1 MINITIL
8 FFTFILMVTQNI
20 LLLNEESLILLCFI
34 VFVILGLNNIAPQLT
49 SYFKNQSLQ
58 IEIALKTSFKQV
70 LEVLQQFIVFKA
82 AASNTFSNFKLL
94 KTYYLKLGS
103 LLVKFLPHYNNSLL
117 RISYK
122 KRLTFLNKVEEQTNK
137 LFIIVLLQ
145 RLNKII
151 KIKKFYKYNLKL
163 KQFLCLEQ
171 ICLRECIQLVRP
183 KN

>member
-34 VFVILGLNNIAPQLT
+34 TFVILGLNNIAPQLT
-49 SYFKNQSLQ
+49 SYLKNQSLQ
-58 IEIALKTSFKQV
+58 IETALKTSFKQV
-70 LEVLQQFIVFKA
+70 LEVLQQFTVFKTFLGD
-82 AASNTFSNFKLL
+82 TFSNFKLL
-94 KTYYLKLGS
+94 RTYYLKLAG
-103 LLVKFLPHYNNSLL
+103 LLVKFLPYYNKSLL

-122 KRLTFLNKVEEQTNK
+122 KRLIFLNKVEEQTNK
-137 LFIIVLLQ
+137 LFIIILLQ

-151 KIKKFYKYNLKL
+151 KIKKFYKEKLKL

-171 ICLRECIQLVRP
+171 ICLRECIELVRP